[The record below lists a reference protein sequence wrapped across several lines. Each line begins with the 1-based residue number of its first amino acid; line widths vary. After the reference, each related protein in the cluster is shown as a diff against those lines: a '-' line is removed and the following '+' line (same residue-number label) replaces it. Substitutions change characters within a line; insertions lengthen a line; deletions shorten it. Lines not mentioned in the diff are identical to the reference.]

1 MGIET
6 PGGFVDRGAQ
16 AERLF
21 SADLD
26 LGGLHERLFQLH
38 AEGKV
43 ILGSDGTQHTGR
55 ELSDSIETAFMQALN
70 LCEVSAQV
78 TEEEIA
84 QLPALL
90 SITESGG
97 LREVVTSS
105 IVEKLRALGKI

>member
-1 MGIET
+1 
-6 PGGFVDRGAQ
+6 
-16 AERLF
+16 
-21 SADLD
+21 
-26 LGGLHERLFQLH
+26 
-38 AEGKV
+38 
-43 ILGSDGTQHTGR
+43 
-55 ELSDSIETAFMQALN
+55 MQALN